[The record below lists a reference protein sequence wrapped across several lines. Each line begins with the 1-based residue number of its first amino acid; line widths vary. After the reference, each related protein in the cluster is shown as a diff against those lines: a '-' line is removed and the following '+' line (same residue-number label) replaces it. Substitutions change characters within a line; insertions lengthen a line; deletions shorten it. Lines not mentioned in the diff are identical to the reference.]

1 MHSHQRDGGR
11 MSEGRGGEGRAK
23 EGGVVAVS
31 YRIGGFGGVAAMGA
45 RAARCLSRLDSQV
58 DCI

>member
-1 MHSHQRDGGR
+1 
-11 MSEGRGGEGRAK
+11 MSEGRGGEERAK